1 MMGPI
6 RAVVVVAAFWLTA
19 CAGEPSV
26 RSDWDRTVD
35 FAAYRSFGFPERQGT
50 DPSGY
55 TSLETQRLRAA
66 VRRELQGRGFAEV
79 EADPDLLVD
88 FRTRQ
93 ADRLRVVSLPPVWS
107 AYPYDPFWYPGGFY
121 RPWYGGYTDVQAI
134 TEGVLTIDLID
145 PAERRIVWEGVA
157 TGQALQ
163 GEDPLARADLDAT
176 VHRIF
181 LDFPVQPGGS

>member
-1 MMGPI
+1 MGPI
-6 RAVVVVAAFWLTA
+6 RAVVVVAALWLAA

-35 FAAYRSFGFPERQGT
+35 FTVYRSFGFPAHQGT
-50 DPSGY
+50 DFTGY
-55 TSLETQRLRAA
+55 SSLETQRLRAA
-66 VRRELQGRGFAEV
+66 VRREMAGRGFVEV
-79 EADPDLLVD
+79 ATAPDLLVD

-93 ADRLRVVSLPPVWS
+93 ADRLRVISLPPVWP

-145 PAERRIVWEGVA
+145 LAERRIVWEGVA

-176 VHRIF
+176 VRRIF

>member
-1 MMGPI
+1 MRPI
-6 RAVVVVAAFWLTA
+6 RAMVVAATLWLAA

-35 FAAYRSFGFPERQGT
+35 FTAYQSFGFPPRQGT

-66 VRRELQGRGFAEV
+66 VRRELEGRGFVEV
-79 EADPDLLVD
+79 PADPDLLVD

-93 ADRLRVVSLPPVWS
+93 ADRLRVVSLPPVWA

-121 RPWYGGYTDVQAI
+121 RPWYGGYADVQAI

-145 PAERRIVWEGVA
+145 PAQRRIVWEGVA

-163 GEDPLARADLDAT
+163 GDEPLASADLDAT
-176 VHRIF
+176 VRRIF